1 MARRSLE
8 SYLSDK
14 SLTPTAFSRSVGCN
28 QATVQ
33 RFLSG
38 RTKTITPAVRK
49 MLAYASIDENNCISA
64 ATPSALDND
73 SIRQALERVWDGKEG
88 SAKQLAR
95 LIVALAPLLALTN
108 HQPR

>member
-1 MARRSLE
+1 
-8 SYLSDK
+8 
-14 SLTPTAFSRSVGCN
+14 
-28 QATVQ
+28 
-33 RFLSG
+33 
-38 RTKTITPAVRK
+38 
-49 MLAYASIDENNCISA
+49 MLAYASIDEKNCISV

-108 HQPR
+108 HQLG